1 MENKLYVLTYMDF
14 SISDFK
20 IYNSYQEALKI
31 YLLSSIRETKKLLC
45 DSDSENNDAIKV
57 ESDNESE
64 EDVSCSLFVYE
75 LDGVEYKF
83 IKDYDIDTFQDYL
96 ESIEDASK
104 EFLVDLETK
113 IKENNISEELKAHFS
128 K

>member
-1 MENKLYVLTYMDF
+1 MANKLYVLTYMDF

-20 IYNSYQEALKI
+20 IYTSYEEALKI

-45 DSDSENNDAIKV
+45 DSESDDAIKV
-57 ESDNESE
+57 ESDSDNESN
-64 EDVSCSLFVYE
+64 EDISCSLFVYE
-75 LDGVEYKF
+75 LEGVEYRF
-83 IKDYDIDTFQDYL
+83 VKDYDIDTFQDYL

-104 EFLVDLETK
+104 NFLIELESK
-113 IKENNISEELKAHFS
+113 IKENDIAEELKAHFS

>member
-1 MENKLYVLTYMDF
+1 MANKLYVLTYMDF

-20 IYNSYQEALKI
+20 IYSSYEEALKI

-45 DSDSENNDAIKV
+45 DSSDSSDDAIQV
-57 ESDNESE
+57 ESDSESD
-64 EDVSCSLFVYE
+64 EDVSCTFFIYE

-83 IKDYDIDTFQDYL
+83 SKDYDIDTFQDYL

-104 EFLVDLETK
+104 EFLVELESK
-113 IKENNISEELKAHFS
+113 IKENNISDELKAHFS
-128 K
+128 E

>member
-20 IYNSYQEALKI
+20 IYKSYEEALKLF
-31 YLLSSIRETKKLLC
+31 LLSSIRETKKLLC
-45 DSDSENNDAIKV
+45 DSESENNDAIKV
-57 ESDNESE
+57 ESDSESE
-64 EDVSCSLFVYE
+64 EEVSCSLFIYE

>member
-1 MENKLYVLTYMDF
+1 MANKLYVLTYMDF

-20 IYNSYQEALKI
+20 IYNSYEEALKI

-45 DSDSENNDAIKV
+45 DSESENNDAIKV
-57 ESDNESE
+57 ESDSESD
-64 EDVSCSLFVYE
+64 EDVSCTFFIYE

-83 IKDYDIDTFQDYL
+83 IKDYDIDTFQEYL

-104 EFLVDLETK
+104 EFLIELESK
-113 IKENNISEELKAHFS
+113 IKENDISDELKAHFS
-128 K
+128 E

>member
-96 ESIEDASK
+96 ESIEDPSK
-104 EFLVDLETK
+104 EFLDELETK
-113 IKENNISEELKAHFS
+113 IKENNISEELKVHFS

>member
-1 MENKLYVLTYMDF
+1 MANKLYVLTYMDF

-20 IYNSYQEALKI
+20 IYNSYEEALKI

-45 DSDSENNDAIKV
+45 DSESENNDAIKV
-57 ESDNESE
+57 ESDSESD
-64 EDVSCSLFVYE
+64 EDVSCTFFIYE

-83 IKDYDIDTFQDYL
+83 IKDYDIDTFQEYL

-104 EFLVDLETK
+104 EFLLELESK
-113 IKENNISEELKAHFS
+113 IKENDISDELKAHFS
-128 K
+128 E